1 MDNYL
6 RSIKTLSAKYKVSCK
21 NIENCIVLGRL
32 SLIDSKISVQEFSN
46 IYHHDEKMI
55 VLEELIEEVC
65 HLENW
70 ILSKQNIREIKDEI
84 EKTKNGGFPYS
95 FYENLLIPTKSIK
108 KSFYFEDKKREL
120 SLIKEWIMQ
129 NLCNIPSENY
139 KNIWGML
146 GERNCKSLV
155 KGCGATPYEYNVKL
169 QPGLHMIMSE
179 IIMSGK
185 ALELWGIPEYQL
197 FCKRHPQIEVQR
209 LLKKILLSTESKEIR
224 DFFKLAKI
232 INFNSSKKHDE
243 RYSLSQ
249 YLSLGS
255 LLLFPNYYRGEGII
269 NRALEDSD
277 ISQALLYM
285 VMNMA
290 CAWRREDILKIKLQE
305 EVEIMELIEELKE
318 GKVSLFKTLAIWRN
332 FRYYYENFEVA
343 SKNKEPLHF
352 ALTGEPEKHM
362 GIYLAICE
370 YHRIKENRE
379 SLFSLNVSFDNLK
392 NYKKALGDRCYKEIF
407 GNQIFRNKLMNKALM
422 DGYNRITS
430 VRFQN
435 KNYRS
440 FPAILSA
447 YLRSH
452 KLDLENGQNTVFHY
466 IETSSEGLSMDE
478 ISMSLFSLGTFGFY
492 KEKVLSWILPK
503 IKKYNLQKR
512 AQIISAADLSISET
526 EKELGTMSRIM
537 DEIAG
542 IEDLPNSLE
551 ILTNRI
557 MDAIVNDTANGKE
570 ENVFCLYRAI
580 HNRIPKGCSKQK
592 YCTNCHSEQA
602 YGKLCK
608 FAIYS
613 YEYIFNLALRLET
626 YEKRIDEYIY
636 LKEKTKR
643 EGNWRMAE
651 VYEELCKLEERRRD
665 KTRETVEQFI
675 ADESFPDELRNDV
688 IKLYLEGE

>member
-6 RSIKTLSAKYKVSCK
+6 RSIRTLSTKYRVSSK
-21 NIENCIVLGRL
+21 NIENCIILGRL
-32 SLIDSKISVQEFSN
+32 TLTDGKISVQEFSN
-46 IYHHDEKMI
+46 IYYHDEKMI

-65 HLENW
+65 HIEDW
-70 ILSKQNIREIKDEI
+70 ILSKKNIREIKDEI
-84 EKTKNGGFPYS
+84 EKTRNWGNHYS
-95 FYENLLIPTKSIK
+95 IYENLLIPTNSIK
-108 KSFYFEDKKREL
+108 KSFYFEDKKKEV

-139 KNIWGML
+139 KKMWGL
-146 GERNCKSLV
+146 IDKKNCKRLV
-155 KGCGATPYEYNVKL
+155 KGCGATPFENNVKL

-185 ALELWGIPEYQL
+185 ELDIWGIPEYQL
-197 FCKRHPQIEVQR
+197 FCKRHPQTEVQR
-209 LLKKILLSTESKEIR
+209 LLKKILLSTDSKEIR
-224 DFFKLAKI
+224 DYFKLAKI
-232 INFNSSKKHDE
+232 IKFNSSQKSDE
-243 RYSLSQ
+243 KYSLSQ

-255 LLLFPNYYRGEGII
+255 LLLYPNYYWGEGII

-277 ISQALLYM
+277 IAQALLYM
-285 VMNMA
+285 VMNIA

-305 EVEIMELIEELKE
+305 EVEIMELIVELKE
-318 GKVSLFKTLAIWRN
+318 GKAPFFNTLSIWRN
-332 FRYYYENFEVA
+332 FRYYYETFETA
-343 SKNKEPLHF
+343 SKNNESLHF
-352 ALTGEPEKHM
+352 AITGEPEKHM

-370 YHRIKENRE
+370 YHRIKENRD
-379 SLFSLNVSFDNLK
+379 SLFSLNASFDSLK
-392 NYKKALGDRCYKEIF
+392 HYKDALGDRCYRAIF
-407 GNQIFRNKLMNKALM
+407 GDKIFRNRLMNKALM

-452 KLDLENGQNTVFHY
+452 ILDLENGQNTVFHY
-466 IETSSEGLSMDE
+466 IEFSSEGLSMDE

-492 KEKVLSWILPK
+492 KEKILSWILPK
-503 IKKYNLQKR
+503 IKDYNIQKR
-512 AQIISAADLSISET
+512 AQIISAADLSVSET
-526 EKELGTMSRIM
+526 EKELGTMSRIL

-542 IEDLPNSLE
+542 IEDLPDSLDV
-551 ILTNRI
+551 LVNRI
-557 MDAIVNDTANGKE
+557 MDAIVNDTGTGKE

-580 HNRIPKGCSKQK
+580 HNRLPKGCQKQR

-613 YEYIFNLALRLET
+613 YEYIFNLALRLDT

-643 EGNWRMAE
+643 EGNWRIAE
-651 VYEELCKLEERRRD
+651 LYEELYKLEERRRD

-675 ADESFPDELRNDV
+675 SDENFPDELRNDV
-688 IKLYLEGE
+688 IKLYLEAN